1 MGISMLAIPKAPHE
15 KMASRKRGTKIL
27 VIKTKKFM
35 YIVSKGTHMTRELM
49 PYHVSRV
56 FGSLVLKEVTR

>member
-27 VIKTKKFM
+27 VIVNQKF
-35 YIVSKGTHMTRELM
+35 YVQCVKRNTHD
-49 PYHVSRV
+49 
-56 FGSLVLKEVTR
+56 

>member
-1 MGISMLAIPKAPHE
+1 
-15 KMASRKRGTKIL
+15 
-27 VIKTKKFM
+27 M
-35 YIVSKGTHMTRELM
+35 YMYSVSIGTHMTRELM